1 MKKLTLPLLCL
12 AAFTI
17 SSAYAR
23 DAAFVS
29 AEQTHMEQ
37 YLATPPAADSPTTK
51 AELALLHGLQSTRTP
66 AQIAQAKA
74 DDQLETM
81 FIYKNVLGEKFTPEN
96 LPVTAVFAARV
107 KNDEPVN
114 GNVPKELFH
123 RVRPYNLDKTLS
135 PVCVTK
141 TKDDSYP
148 SGHTIAGYLA
158 ALALV
163 EMVPEKRDA
172 ILARADEYAHNRL
185 VCGVHYPTDIEA
197 SKMVAYATH
206 AMMDSNP
213 QYRKELA
220 AAKTE
225 LRRALSLPVASN

>member
-1 MKKLTLPLLCL
+1 
-12 AAFTI
+12 
-17 SSAYAR
+17 
-23 DAAFVS
+23 
-29 AEQTHMEQ
+29 
-37 YLATPPAADSPTTK
+37 
-51 AELALLHGLQSTRTP
+51 
-66 AQIAQAKA
+66 
-74 DDQLETM
+74 
-81 FIYKNVLGEKFTPEN
+81 
-96 LPVTAVFAARV
+96 
-107 KNDEPVN
+107 
-114 GNVPKELFH
+114 VPKELFH